1 MAPVLENRA
10 THCININHKLN
21 VPSLQRALINR
32 NYAKL
37 WYGQA
42 VSAVGDCV
50 FGTTLVL
57 WVSQVLASGRSWA
70 PAAVSGILVAAAA
83 AFALV
88 GPVAGVFVDRW
99 NRKSTMLRT
108 EVIRAAMVAGLTGLS
123 FVPVRDLPV
132 ELWLAAV
139 YLVVFVLTA
148 AGQFFSLARFATTG
162 DVVHG
167 EEDRARAAGLAEAT
181 TSAAGIIGPPIA
193 APLLFTFGFQWA
205 LAANAA
211 SYVVSYV
218 AIRFLRLA
226 PEPHP
231 PAPAGA
237 GETSLHAD
245 FSVGL
250 RLFVR
255 NRFLVTLLTVT
266 VICQCGTGAINTL
279 NVFFVTRDLH
289 ASPQLFGVAET
300 AMGAGFIVGAL
311 TAGRMV
317 RWIGARALTWSGLL
331 ATGVLAVGYAL
342 QRSFPAGLVMLAI
355 YAVPIAM
362 LNTAVAPLLL
372 DAAPR
377 EYLGRV
383 MAVFNP
389 VNQFASMLSVV
400 ASGWLTSTIL
410 RNFRASFAG
419 VTVNSVS
426 LIFIVAGGL
435 IFVSGIRAFAALPCV
450 STPPH
455 PPQGPDRSKRSV
467 MTWDGGEHAQR
478 LSLPPTARRLSVV
491 STEGRRE
498 RIHG

>member
-1 MAPVLENRA
+1 MAPVYENRVKR
-10 THCININHKLN
+10 CINNNHKANL
-21 VPSLQRALINR
+21 PSLQRTLINR

-42 VSAVGDCV
+42 VSAVGDSV

-70 PAAVSGILVAAAA
+70 PAAVSGILVSAGA
-83 AFALV
+83 AFVLV

-99 NRKSTMLRT
+99 NRKSTMMRT
-108 EVIRAAMVAGLTGLS
+108 EVIRAAMVMGLTGMS
-123 FVPVRDLPV
+123 FVPVRDLPIG
-132 ELWLAAV
+132 LWLAVV

-148 AGQFFSLARFATTG
+148 AGQFFSPARFATTG

-167 EEDRARAAGLAEAT
+167 EEDRARAVGLAEAT
-181 TSAAGIIGPPIA
+181 TSAAWIIGPPIA
-193 APLLFTFGFQWA
+193 APLLFTVGLQWA
-205 LAANAA
+205 LTANAA
-211 SYVVSYV
+211 SYVVSYL
-218 AIRFLRLA
+218 AIRFLRVT

-237 GETSLHAD
+237 GETSLHAE
-245 FSVGL
+245 FFLGL
-250 RLFVR
+250 RLFAR

-266 VICQCGTGAINTL
+266 MICQCGTGAINTL

-289 ASPQLFGVAET
+289 ASSHLFGVAET
-300 AMGAGFIVGAL
+300 AIGVGFIVGAL
-311 TAGRMV
+311 AAGRMV

-331 ATGVLAVGYAL
+331 AAGILAVGYAL
-342 QRSFPAGLVMLAI
+342 QRSFPAGLVMLAV

-389 VNQFASMLSVV
+389 VNQLASMVSVV
-400 ASGWLTSTIL
+400 VSGWLTSTVL
-410 RNFRASFAG
+410 RSFRVSFAG
-419 VTVNSVS
+419 VTLNSVS
-426 LIFIVAGGL
+426 LIFIIAGGL
-435 IFVSGIRAFAALPCV
+435 IFVSGIRAFAALPSVSGPPARFAATSRSIRDV
-450 STPPH
+450 STP
-455 PPQGPDRSKRSV
+455 
-467 MTWDGGEHAQR
+467 
-478 LSLPPTARRLSVV
+478 
-491 STEGRRE
+491 
-498 RIHG
+498 

>member
-1 MAPVLENRA
+1 MVSVQEKHAPRYIDN
-10 THCININHKLN
+10 NNHKTR
-21 VPSLQRALINR
+21 VPSLRRPLINR
-32 NYAKL
+32 NYTRL

-42 VSAVGDCV
+42 VSSVGDSV
-50 FGTTLVL
+50 FATTLVL

-70 PAAVSGILVAAAA
+70 PAAVSGILVAATA

-99 NRKSTMLRT
+99 NRKSTMMRT
-108 EVIRAAMVAGLTGLS
+108 EVIRGAMVAGLFGLS
-123 FVPVRDLPV
+123 FVPLRDLPV
-132 ELWLAAV
+132 GLWLAAV

-162 DVVHG
+162 DIVQG
-167 EEDRARAAGLAEAT
+167 EADRARAAGLAEAT

-193 APLLFTFGFQWA
+193 APLLFTVGLQWA

-211 SYVVSYV
+211 SYAVSYL
-218 AIRFLRLA
+218 AIRFLRLGPERRPLA
-226 PEPHP
+226 PR
-231 PAPAGA
+231 GA
-237 GETSLHAD
+237 RTSGLRGEFA
-245 FSVGL
+245 VGL
-250 RLFVR
+250 RLFAR

-266 VICQCGTGAINTL
+266 MICQFGTGAITTL

-289 ASPQLFGVAET
+289 ASSQLFGLAET
-300 AMGAGFIVGAL
+300 AMGVGFIVGAL
-311 TAGRMV
+311 AAGRMV

-331 ATGVLAVGYAL
+331 ATGVLAACYAL
-342 QRSFPAGLVMLAI
+342 QRSIPAALLLLAI

-400 ASGWLTSTIL
+400 ISGWLTSTVL
-410 RNFRASFAG
+410 RSFRASFAG
-419 VTVNSVS
+419 VTLNSVS

-435 IFVSGIRAFAALPCV
+435 IFVSGIRAFAALPAV
-450 STPPH
+450 SAP
-455 PPQGPDRSKRSV
+455 S
-467 MTWDGGEHAQR
+467 
-478 LSLPPTARRLSVV
+478 AR
-491 STEGRRE
+491 
-498 RIHG
+498 

>member
-1 MAPVLENRA
+1 MTSVSESLARHRSNSNRK
-10 THCININHKLN
+10 INL
-21 VPSLQRALINR
+21 PSLQRTLINR

-42 VSAVGDCV
+42 VSAVGDSV

-57 WVSQVLASGRSWA
+57 WVSQVLAGGRSWA
-70 PAAVSGILVAAAA
+70 PAAVSGILVAVCA

-99 NRKSTMLRT
+99 NRKSTMMRT
-108 EVIRAAMVAGLTGLS
+108 ELVRAAMVASLTGLS

-132 ELWLAAV
+132 GLWLAAV
-139 YLVVFVLTA
+139 YLVVFVLNA
-148 AGQFFSLARFATTG
+148 AGQFFSPARFATTG
-162 DVVHG
+162 DVVRG
-167 EEDRARAAGLAEAT
+167 EQDRAQAAGLAEAT

-193 APLLFTFGFQWA
+193 ASLLFTAGFQWA
-205 LAANAA
+205 LAANTA
-211 SYVVSYV
+211 SYVVSYL
-218 AIRFLRLA
+218 AIRFLRLT
-226 PEPHP
+226 PEHRP

-237 GETSLHAD
+237 GETSLHAE

-250 RLFVR
+250 GLFAR

-266 VICQCGTGAINTL
+266 MICQCGTGAISTL

-289 ASPQLFGVAET
+289 ASSRLFGLAET
-300 AMGAGFIVGAL
+300 AMGAAFIVGAL
-311 TAGRMV
+311 AAGRMV

-331 ATGVLAVGYAL
+331 ATGILAAGYGL

-355 YAVPIAM
+355 YAMPIAM

-389 VNQFASMLSVV
+389 ANQLASMLSVV
-400 ASGWLTSTIL
+400 ISGWLASTVL
-410 RNFRASFAG
+410 RSFRGSFAG
-419 VTVNSVS
+419 ISFNSVS
-426 LIFIVAGGL
+426 LIFVVAGGL
-435 IFVSGIRAFAALPCV
+435 IFVSGLRAFAALPSV
-450 STPPH
+450 SMSGSQP
-455 PPQGPDRSKRSV
+455 RC
-467 MTWDGGEHAQR
+467 
-478 LSLPPTARRLSVV
+478 
-491 STEGRRE
+491 
-498 RIHG
+498 

>member
-1 MAPVLENRA
+1 M
-10 THCININHKLN
+10 K
-21 VPSLQRALINR
+21 VPSLQRTLINR

-57 WVSQVLASGRSWA
+57 WVSQVLASGQRWA
-70 PAAVSGILVAAAA
+70 PAAISGILVAVGA

-99 NRKSTMLRT
+99 DRKATMMRT

-123 FVPVRDLPV
+123 FVPVRDV
-132 ELWLAAV
+132 SVGLWLAAV
-139 YLVVFVLTA
+139 YLVVFVLNA
-148 AGQFFSLARFATTG
+148 AGQFFTLARFATTG

-167 EEDRARAAGLAEAT
+167 EQDRTRAVGLAQAT
-181 TSAAGIIGPPIA
+181 TSAAGIIGPLIA
-193 APLLFTFGFQWA
+193 APLLFTVGFRWA

-211 SYVVSYV
+211 SYVVSYL

-226 PEPHP
+226 PESRP

-237 GETSLHAD
+237 GGTSLHKE

-250 RLFVR
+250 RLFAR
-255 NRFLVTLLTVT
+255 SRFLVTLLTVT

-289 ASPQLFGVAET
+289 ASSHLFGVAET
-300 AMGAGFIVGAL
+300 AMGAGFVIGAL
-311 TAGRMV
+311 AAGRMV

-400 ASGWLTSTIL
+400 VSGWLTSTVL
-410 RNFRASFAG
+410 QSFRASFAG
-419 VTVNSVS
+419 VTINSVS
-426 LIFIVAGGL
+426 LIFVVAGGL
-435 IFVSGIRAFAALPCV
+435 IFVAGIRAFAALP
-450 STPPH
+450 
-455 PPQGPDRSKRSV
+455 SV
-467 MTWDGGEHAQR
+467 PR
-478 LSLPPTARRLSVV
+478 PSAR
-491 STEGRRE
+491 
-498 RIHG
+498 

>member
-1 MAPVLENRA
+1 MAPETCA
-10 THCININHKLN
+10 THCVNSNQKENL
-21 VPSLQRALINR
+21 PSLQRALINR

-42 VSAVGDCV
+42 VSAIGDCV

-132 ELWLAAV
+132 GLWLAAV
-139 YLVVFVLTA
+139 YLVVFVLNA

-167 EEDRARAAGLAEAT
+167 EEDRARAVGLAEAT
-181 TSAAGIIGPPIA
+181 TSAAGIIGPSIA
-193 APLLFTFGFQWA
+193 APLLFTVGFQWA
-205 LAANAA
+205 LAANTV
-211 SYVVSYV
+211 SYVVSYL
-218 AIRFLRLA
+218 AIRFLRLT
-226 PEPHP
+226 PEPRR
-231 PAPAGA
+231 PAPGRAGK
-237 GETSLHAD
+237 TSLHVE
-245 FSVGL
+245 FFVGL
-250 RLFVR
+250 RLFAR

-266 VICQCGTGAINTL
+266 MICQCGTGAINTL

-289 ASPQLFGVAET
+289 ASSHLFGFAET
-300 AMGAGFIVGAL
+300 AMGVGFIVGAL
-311 TAGRMV
+311 AAGRMV

-331 ATGVLAVGYAL
+331 ATGVLAACYAL

-355 YAVPIAM
+355 YAIPIAM

-389 VNQFASMLSVV
+389 VNQFASMLSVIV
-400 ASGWLTSTIL
+400 SGWLTSTVL
-410 RNFRASFAG
+410 RSFRASFAG
-419 VTVNSVS
+419 VTLNSVS
-426 LIFIVAGGL
+426 LIFVVAGGL
-435 IFVSGIRAFAALPCV
+435 IFVSGIRAFAALPSV
-450 STPPH
+450 STP
-455 PPQGPDRSKRSV
+455 
-467 MTWDGGEHAQR
+467 
-478 LSLPPTARRLSVV
+478 TAR
-491 STEGRRE
+491 
-498 RIHG
+498 

>member
-1 MAPVLENRA
+1 MAPIYESRVKRS
-10 THCININHKLN
+10 INNNHRVKL
-21 VPSLQRALINR
+21 PSLQRALINR

-42 VSAVGDCV
+42 VSAVGDSV
-50 FGTTLVL
+50 FSTTLVL
-57 WVSQVLASGRSWA
+57 WVSQVLAGGRSWA
-70 PAAVSGILVAAAA
+70 PAAVSGILVAAGA

-88 GPVAGVFVDRW
+88 GPLAGVFVDRW
-99 NRKSTMLRT
+99 NRKSTMMRT
-108 EVIRAAMVAGLTGLS
+108 EVIRAAMVAGLIGLS

-132 ELWLAAV
+132 GLWLAAV
-139 YLVVFVLTA
+139 YLVVFILNAV
-148 AGQFFSLARFATTG
+148 GQFFGPARFATTG
-162 DVVHG
+162 EVVHG
-167 EEDRARAAGLAEAT
+167 EADRARAAGLAEAT
-181 TSAAGIIGPPIA
+181 TSAAWIIGPPIA
-193 APLLFTFGFQWA
+193 ALLLFTVGFQWA

-211 SYVVSYV
+211 SYVVSYL
-218 AIRFLRLA
+218 ATRFLRLT
-226 PEPHP
+226 PGPHP

-237 GETSLHAD
+237 GETSLHAE
-245 FSVGL
+245 FFVGL
-250 RLFVR
+250 RLFAR

-266 VICQCGTGAINTL
+266 MICQCGTGAITTL

-289 ASPQLFGVAET
+289 ASSHLFGVAET

-311 TAGRMV
+311 AAGRVV

-331 ATGVLAVGYAL
+331 ATGVLAAGYAL

-389 VNQFASMLSVV
+389 VNQLASMLSMVV
-400 ASGWLTSTIL
+400 SGWLTSTVL
-410 RNFRASFAG
+410 RSFRASFAG
-419 VTVNSVS
+419 ITVNSVS

-435 IFVSGIRAFAALPCV
+435 IFISGIRAFAALPSV
-450 STPPH
+450 SAP
-455 PPQGPDRSKRSV
+455 SV
-467 MTWDGGEHAQR
+467 R
-478 LSLPPTARRLSVV
+478 
-491 STEGRRE
+491 
-498 RIHG
+498 